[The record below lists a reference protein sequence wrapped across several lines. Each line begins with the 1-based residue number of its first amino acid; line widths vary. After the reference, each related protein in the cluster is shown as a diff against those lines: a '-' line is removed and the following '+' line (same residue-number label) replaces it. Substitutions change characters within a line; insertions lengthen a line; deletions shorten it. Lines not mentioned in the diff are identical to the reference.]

1 MKKSGKIRNSMV
13 WKSAEATIPNKSYI
27 TFMNSTSRHRIND
40 LCTQHMAQVRCTWR
54 RTSVHRWL
62 DHDFQFDSAGW
73 FGFGKRT
80 FGRQCLE
87 PSKPLEAFKISF
99 TCWPRH
105 FKHVKGSSVQL
116 SSTWTNH
123 VWHRN
128 AWSDYQVLPMV
139 VWLMFC
145 FFPGRVCKR
154 QSPSCNKLHKEH
166 GDFDSQAHF
175 HCSDFEPC
183 LHNSMS
189 SCGSGPWTC

>member
-1 MKKSGKIRNSMV
+1 MHNTWLRFDVPEDGLPSIDDWITTFSSILLDGLDLGREPLDVSV
-13 WKSAEATIPNKSYI
+13 WSLVFE
-27 TFMNSTSRHRIND
+27 
-40 LCTQHMAQVRCTWR
+40 
-54 RTSVHRWL
+54 
-62 DHDFQFDSAGW
+62 
-73 FGFGKRT
+73 
-80 FGRQCLE
+80 
-87 PSKPLEAFKISF
+87 ISF
-99 TCWPRH
+99 KCWSRP
-105 FKHVKGSSVQL
+105 FKHMKCSSVQL